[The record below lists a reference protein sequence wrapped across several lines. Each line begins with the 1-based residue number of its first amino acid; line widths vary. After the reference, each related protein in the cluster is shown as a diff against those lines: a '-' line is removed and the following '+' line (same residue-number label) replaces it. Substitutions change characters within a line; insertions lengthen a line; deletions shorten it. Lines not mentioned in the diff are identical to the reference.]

1 MSPVMRMGMRDSS
14 AGRMERYDMENQD
27 EPTTRSVMMRDA
39 EDVPGELSEDEVSVT
54 GKYFEDHFLNYDE
67 IFELR

>member
-1 MSPVMRMGMRDSS
+1 MRMGMRDSS

-39 EDVPGELSEDEVSVT
+39 EDVPGELS
-54 GKYFEDHFLNYDE
+54 
-67 IFELR
+67 